1 MEEFSKKSS
10 HYWRRHWIMDI
21 INRTST
27 WTRGEVRH
35 CLKLKSEEF
44 FASRFQFGQ
53 IRKGGSGFISWS
65 VNHQIEYP
73 YRDLNARE
81 KSSPPPS
88 GFNLMLFPLK
98 SFCPRSWSRSQVKDC
113 VMTSSMISYGMSTHH
128 LDVLPPDHCLP
139 GRISNFLGK
148 NYKAAFLGKANVM
161 GEVLTWATF
170 SKH

>member
-27 WTRGEVRH
+27 WTRGEVRP

-53 IRKGGSGFISWS
+53 IRKGGQVLYPDQWITKSKIIIETWTQEWS
-65 VNHQIEYP
+65 
-73 YRDLNARE
+73 
-81 KSSPPPS
+81 SSSPS
-88 GFNLMLFPLK
+88 GFNFMLFPLK

-148 NYKAAFLGKANVM
+148 NYKAAFLGKTNVM
-161 GEVLTWATF
+161 GEVLTWAAF